1 MSRGLVTLSKHSSSR
16 GNLAE
21 NPTRLFC
28 LYNSE
33 DRGRIKTH
41 GAVYVPGAAGSTE
54 ESMLVILVVAGAGQ
68 YHSQFRLHRCGHNH
82 PQDCPGQ
89 ANGSVELLRKQLP
102 RSRCQCFPAL
112 SCSVY
117 HRLTTH
123 TGPQISLNATIAALI
138 TAAKSTA
145 MLSVAACIS
154 QWKWA
159 YFRSNRRRLADLDII
174 EEASRGPLGS
184 VQMLTSVT
192 WGLGTLGAIVTIV
205 ALGIDTFAQ
214 QVISTDA
221 VTRWT
226 DDGTASFGLAHS
238 YNGSARSPLENAPGG
253 TGNDWEP
260 DRTSR

>member
-1 MSRGLVTLSKHSSSR
+1 
-16 GNLAE
+16 
-21 NPTRLFC
+21 
-28 LYNSE
+28 
-33 DRGRIKTH
+33 
-41 GAVYVPGAAGSTE
+41 
-54 ESMLVILVVAGAGQ
+54 
-68 YHSQFRLHRCGHNH
+68 
-82 PQDCPGQ
+82 
-89 ANGSVELLRKQLP
+89 
-102 RSRCQCFPAL
+102 
-112 SCSVY
+112 
-117 HRLTTH
+117 
-123 TGPQISLNATIAALI
+123 
-138 TAAKSTA
+138 

-159 YFRSNRRRLADLDII
+159 YFRSNRRRLVHLDII

-260 DRTSR
+260 DRTFR

>member
-1 MSRGLVTLSKHSSSR
+1 MELRRK
-16 GNLAE
+16 
-21 NPTRLFC
+21 RLLDPAC
-28 LYNSE
+28 L
-33 DRGRIKTH
+33 
-41 GAVYVPGAAGSTE
+41 
-54 ESMLVILVVAGAGQ
+54 
-68 YHSQFRLHRCGHNH
+68 
-82 PQDCPGQ
+82 
-89 ANGSVELLRKQLP
+89 
-102 RSRCQCFPAL
+102 PAL
-112 SCSVY
+112 SYSIY

-159 YFRSNRRRLADLDII
+159 YFRSKRRRLADLDII

-214 QVISTDA
+214 QVISTDT
-221 VTRWT
+221 VTRWA

-238 YNGSARSPLENAPGG
+238 YNGSARSPLENAPGL
-253 TGNDWEP
+253 TGNSWEP
-260 DRTSR
+260 DRSSTFSYSCLSHMST

>member
-1 MSRGLVTLSKHSSSR
+1 M
-16 GNLAE
+16 
-21 NPTRLFC
+21 
-28 LYNSE
+28 
-33 DRGRIKTH
+33 
-41 GAVYVPGAAGSTE
+41 
-54 ESMLVILVVAGAGQ
+54 
-68 YHSQFRLHRCGHNH
+68 
-82 PQDCPGQ
+82 
-89 ANGSVELLRKQLP
+89 ELLRKPLP
-102 RSRCQCFPAL
+102 HPPTRGS
-112 SCSVY
+112 S
-117 HRLTTH
+117 TH
-123 TGPQISLNATIAALI
+123 TGLQISLNATIAALI

-159 YFRSNRRRLADLDII
+159 YFRSKRRRLADLDII

-238 YNGSARSPLENAPGG
+238 YNGSARTLEENAPGS
-253 TGNDWEP
+253 TGNTWEP
-260 DRTSR
+260 DRSSTFSYSPLIHIIQITNH

>member
-1 MSRGLVTLSKHSSSR
+1 M
-16 GNLAE
+16 
-21 NPTRLFC
+21 
-28 LYNSE
+28 
-33 DRGRIKTH
+33 
-41 GAVYVPGAAGSTE
+41 
-54 ESMLVILVVAGAGQ
+54 
-68 YHSQFRLHRCGHNH
+68 
-82 PQDCPGQ
+82 
-89 ANGSVELLRKQLP
+89 ELLRKRP
-102 RSRCQCFPAL
+102 SRITCIPAL
-112 SCSVY
+112 SHSIY
-117 HRLTTH
+117 HRMTTH
-123 TGPQISLNATIAALI
+123 TGFQISLNATIAALI

-159 YFRSNRRRLADLDII
+159 YFRSKRRRLADLDII

-184 VQMLTSVT
+184 VQMLTSVK

-238 YNGSARSPLENAPGG
+238 YNGSARTLLDNAPGG
-253 TGNDWEP
+253 VGNYVNPWEP
-260 DRTSR
+260 DRSCFFSHLLLLYASLEPPIANIALYNSLYS